1 MDSQPGLLL
10 NDAAFARVPEQNKPV
25 FIYDWLRSLDRRLS
39 QSTKTDVRNVQSA
52 LIDQLMAQVSQGVGP
67 PSRKLLGRCL
77 AKIFTAGDSISLYK
91 VLDSCNDILKER
103 DDNPT
108 AINKRLTALTC
119 LGIIYRS
126 LGRLCGRSFEE
137 TAVILMKMMKQVESQ
152 TRCEILTTLREIVT
166 GFGSAEATCFRDIY
180 KIARSFINDRV
191 PSVRLAAAQCLNS
204 LAKNHVH
211 FFTGDLDGV
220 MSMCIKGLE
229 GSNHAVRM
237 EIAKLLGFVLAKTQ
251 LDSPAGGIN
260 GNANQSS
267 GNTSAGGALSNQITS
282 GSRSKPVSLDDV
294 FTLLSSAFIRG
305 PGRFH
310 KGPSGVS
317 REVRAGINYAYIE
330 FFDRMGSEWLVTH
343 SQTVITHCL
352 SLLIPPPRNALST
365 ASASSITPSEA
376 AFTRLCVGGHLLP
389 CVLRRYFSEAAQI
402 AMIPY
407 LLHLISMRQQ
417 RKGKQSSSGLRSQL
431 SGLGRGLRSVGSTG
445 QLSDASQSTGSQQ
458 NDEITVGSSS
468 PGVIP
473 DDPNYLVCCLDVL
486 TEVIRWLDSTVA
498 PILSSPT
505 ILDTLFDVCLS
516 HPALAVRVSAAAA
529 LRQLAIALPSQRVP
543 LMDRCMTTLSDTSAS
558 PTSIS
563 AETISGYSLALGGL
577 VAGASLSDLGIP
589 CSKGKAVFSLA
600 EDLLRAAN
608 QNSRLTT
615 ARTQAGWYLLGACMT
630 LGSTTVRPH
639 LPRLILLWRN
649 AFPRSTRELEAEKQ
663 RGDAFTWQVTIEAR
677 AGALCS
683 MQAFLQYCAP
693 AMAKE
698 NVSRRLLPPLECALN
713 FLGIM
718 PDIVKTY
725 GSHLSA
731 PASLLRLR
739 LYRCLALLPP
749 TSYSSGFNVLL
760 RELVAEFTLTDSSS
774 TTAVCLA
781 GLLGQSEDSVVL
793 NSWCR
798 ASDQQIVEDAI
809 EQHNFCCPGS
819 IGNDSAYLFLQEG
832 LVATIS
838 SDRFTVNYS
847 QNLILEGQPEAT
859 SMSPRRQAPF
869 RQTSVGDDVSAAV
882 ILDRPLH
889 GHANPHLHRQG
900 PPVLASQVIEAAIDL
915 FGLVFPFVSTRHR
928 IQMLEH
934 FTECIR
940 VSKAA
945 RQEAIQV
952 NIFAALLCAWRHLSE
967 TKYAFGDD
975 KTMRSIAVALT
986 SGALSSSNP
995 VLRFAAAECIG
1006 RLVQVVGEASF
1017 LSEIAQ
1023 TSFDQLRCLRDSQA
1037 RAAGLCATIGCL
1049 HRFVGGL
1056 ACGQHL
1062 NTSVSV
1068 LLAVAQDSSAPT
1080 VQAWALNALALT
1092 AESGGP
1098 MFREFVQPSLS
1109 LVLRLLLKTPFT
1121 VTDIHFSLAN
1131 LLGALITTLGP
1142 ELQSSS
1148 GGVKS
1153 DTGISCLLCCSI
1165 LLEHPDPHLQ
1175 AEGITNFQRIHVFAP
1190 HLINLSLFAP
1200 ILSTSMTSNCFAL
1213 RRASIACIRQISQKD
1228 ADNLCD
1234 VMATVAIATESLESA
1249 SSASTSTSAFIG
1261 SLPGVEP
1268 GGSLPSVGVPSL
1280 VNSESFPRL
1289 EAVLFSLLDVE
1300 IDSKLRGH
1308 LEEAISS
1315 LLQARGL
1322 SHFQQWMKSLKQL
1335 LQQSATTSGSR
1346 GLTDR
1351 SYASKTPNGS
1361 TKNPEADGCKDE
1373 DVDEDDDEQT
1383 FGGISESQEDARRP
1397 GASETVLNLPPRWPT
1412 RILAIACLRRL
1423 MSLCQ
1428 QAADFANSGNA
1439 NTTSDIGL
1447 RSPQITR
1454 GDLSLRVPNQMNQQ
1468 RAHFDLTLAGKLRQG
1483 LTDVPWLVLHLG
1495 DLVRVTFIAAT
1506 SNSDHLRKFGLFAL
1520 KQVIQLFATVSD
1532 PESAG
1537 TYILE
1542 QFQAQIS
1549 AALRPAFSTTST
1561 FTNAAPLPDIT
1572 AAACEVCACWLTSG
1586 VTQDAADFRRVHE
1599 LLTASLEILRDISI
1613 ATTSTTT
1620 NLFSEACVTR
1630 LKLAVLTAWAE
1641 VFIAAS
1647 RYRETALQSLQ
1658 LLSML
1663 ESHASSSADGLSDVV
1678 QRQLLLMLSGN
1689 ISCGINSGSWGQPSI
1704 KDSSKLLESLEQE
1717 FDEVDDFSG
1726 DDNLDEFFDE
1736 DASED
1741 SNASGEVK
1749 RKIFIRKT
1757 RRAVKEARKSYQL
1770 LSRLIGPDLAELA
1783 SDWLA
1788 ALRDYALINLPDE
1801 LAFQRPTTAGAFY
1814 DSQTGIEAVRP
1825 FYARSW
1831 LPLLEAATLCLNT
1844 EAKDSTESTSYFSG
1858 EAPEKHMVIPMTR
1871 DSFFLI
1877 FGIALEAISDV
1888 ISKPSSFVV
1897 AKCLRIIEL
1906 LLMNPAS
1913 KTYIF
1918 SSTPRLPVELLS
1930 VLHRIVLTRDSISLH
1945 LGCLRVLHLLL
1956 AAAADRLKSALI
1968 ADLNPSGNEANTTET
1983 EAASV
1988 WLETGQSLDELLS
2001 IVICPMATDME
2012 AVLRALELADGGSRS
2027 CFNETPETASQFT
2040 LTALQVIVC
2049 LLARYH
2055 PSVLQLPIAQP
2066 VPTQRALP
2074 SFPKTVAAGHRKA
2087 PVILASAIHALTAL
2101 MKIASP
2107 EILSTNPERQ
2117 LSGVLPVM
2125 CRLVSRIAQLELLQS
2140 CPSPKPKIAPLHENS
2155 KAPDNASL
2163 GSTSTLS
2170 TIVGKSPLG
2179 PPDLES
2185 ISASAFKTSTSAET
2199 AITST
2204 SSGTNDSAY
2213 NATATAAET
2222 ASTGYAS
2229 LNAKLGWSQEQA
2241 CLADALVSFLSTVA
2255 QHHCYRTNLVSAI
2268 TTVNKND
2275 GGSED
2280 NVATENEDSA
2290 VSSSSNPTSPNYT
2303 GSSSASKL
2311 LPGDA
2316 PPCEWHQLVIACLLT
2331 FIQHEHVNEELESPE
2346 RTLRCCLAASYLS
2359 ARIVAASPLAV
2370 FRCRAVEFGIF
2381 EALTRAWTDASNTGG
2396 YPLSTAPLCG
2406 ATTRAVCLSAIE
2418 MLVNHSDADVSSCCV
2433 KTLMP
2438 QVFHWLYELS
2448 VASALSSGAPFPT
2461 SLVNDVVGETSSQPS
2476 RRQCQH
2482 FFVARLEEAVASAI
2496 ALSLNV
2502 VDIAEASGRQ
2512 NLLAIL
2518 LPLFCDLLH
2527 DPSSESSSN
2536 QAKGE
2541 DGMTAVRQML
2551 HRLALRNLLTL
2562 GSRYP
2567 AEFRHVVSKVSSLKP
2582 RIEAAVKAA
2591 GSTKNT
2597 TAASSSQNQQIQ
2609 QQKQPRAPIKLKIG
2623 FSNFTS

>member
-1 MDSQPGLLL
+1 ML
-10 NDAAFARVPEQNKPV
+10 
-25 FIYDWLRSLDRRLS
+25 
-39 QSTKTDVRNVQSA
+39 
-52 LIDQLMAQVSQGVGP
+52 
-67 PSRKLLGRCL
+67 
-77 AKIFTAGDSISLYK
+77 
-91 VLDSCNDILKER
+91 
-103 DDNPT
+103 
-108 AINKRLTALTC
+108 
-119 LGIIYRS
+119 
-126 LGRLCGRSFEE
+126 
-137 TAVILMKMMKQVESQ
+137 
-152 TRCEILTTLREIVT
+152 
-166 GFGSAEATCFRDIY
+166 
-180 KIARSFINDRV
+180 
-191 PSVRLAAAQCLNS
+191 
-204 LAKNHVH
+204 
-211 FFTGDLDGV
+211 
-220 MSMCIKGLE
+220 
-229 GSNHAVRM
+229 
-237 EIAKLLGFVLAKTQ
+237 
-251 LDSPAGGIN
+251 
-260 GNANQSS
+260 
-267 GNTSAGGALSNQITS
+267 
-282 GSRSKPVSLDDV
+282 
-294 FTLLSSAFIRG
+294 
-305 PGRFH
+305 
-310 KGPSGVS
+310 
-317 REVRAGINYAYIE
+317 
-330 FFDRMGSEWLVTH
+330 
-343 SQTVITHCL
+343 
-352 SLLIPPPRNALST
+352 
-365 ASASSITPSEA
+365 
-376 AFTRLCVGGHLLP
+376 
-389 CVLRRYFSEAAQI
+389 
-402 AMIPY
+402 
-407 LLHLISMRQQ
+407 
-417 RKGKQSSSGLRSQL
+417 
-431 SGLGRGLRSVGSTG
+431 
-445 QLSDASQSTGSQQ
+445 
-458 NDEITVGSSS
+458 
-468 PGVIP
+468 
-473 DDPNYLVCCLDVL
+473 
-486 TEVIRWLDSTVA
+486 
-498 PILSSPT
+498 
-505 ILDTLFDVCLS
+505 
-516 HPALAVRVSAAAA
+516 
-529 LRQLAIALPSQRVP
+529 
-543 LMDRCMTTLSDTSAS
+543 
-558 PTSIS
+558 
-563 AETISGYSLALGGL
+563 
-577 VAGASLSDLGIP
+577 
-589 CSKGKAVFSLA
+589 
-600 EDLLRAAN
+600 
-608 QNSRLTT
+608 
-615 ARTQAGWYLLGACMT
+615 
-630 LGSTTVRPH
+630 
-639 LPRLILLWRN
+639 
-649 AFPRSTRELEAEKQ
+649 
-663 RGDAFTWQVTIEAR
+663 
-677 AGALCS
+677 
-683 MQAFLQYCAP
+683 
-693 AMAKE
+693 
-698 NVSRRLLPPLECALN
+698 
-713 FLGIM
+713 
-718 PDIVKTY
+718 
-725 GSHLSA
+725 
-731 PASLLRLR
+731 
-739 LYRCLALLPP
+739 
-749 TSYSSGFNVLL
+749 
-760 RELVAEFTLTDSSS
+760 TLTSK
-774 TTAVCLA
+774 
-781 GLLGQSEDSVVL
+781 
-793 NSWCR
+793 
-798 ASDQQIVEDAI
+798 I

-859 SMSPRRQAPF
+859 SMSPRRQAPT
-869 RQTSVGDDVSAAV
+869 RQTSMGDDISAAAAAA
-882 ILDRPLH
+882 ILDHPLH
-889 GHANPHLHRQG
+889 GHISPHLHRQG

-952 NIFAALLCAWRHLSE
+952 NIFAALLCALRHLSE

-975 KTMRSIAVALT
+975 KTMRSIAITLT
-986 SGALSSSNP
+986 SGVLSSSNP

-1023 TSFDQLRCLRDSQA
+1023 TSFDQLRCLRDCQP
-1037 RAAGLCATIGCL
+1037 RAAGLCAAIGCL

-1098 MFREFVQPSLS
+1098 MFREFVQPSLN

-1190 HLINLSLFAP
+1190 HLLNLSLFAP

-1228 ADNLCD
+1228 ADNLCE
-1234 VMATVAIATESLESA
+1234 VMAAVAMATELAKSPPSA
-1249 SSASTSTSAFIG
+1249 RTSTSGFIG

-1268 GGSLPSVGVPSL
+1268 GGSHPSVGVPGL
-1280 VNSESFPRL
+1280 ANSESCPPL

-1300 IDSKLRGH
+1300 VDSKLRGH

-1322 SHFQQWMKSLKQL
+1322 SHFQQWMRSLKQL
-1335 LQQSATTSGSR
+1335 LQQSATASGTR

-1351 SYASKTPNGS
+1351 SHASKASNDS
-1361 TKNPEADGCKDE
+1361 TKNPEGDGCKDE
-1373 DVDEDDDEQT
+1373 DGDEDDDDDEQT
-1383 FGGISESQEDARRP
+1383 FGGISESQGGVRRP

-1428 QAADFANSGNA
+1428 QAADFSNSGNA
-1439 NTTSDIGL
+1439 NTTPEIGL
-1447 RSPQITR
+1447 RSPQISR
-1454 GDLSLRVPNQMNQQ
+1454 GGLSLRVPDQTNQQ
-1468 RAHFDLTLAGKLRQG
+1468 RAHFDLALAGKLRQG

-1506 SNSDHLRKFGLFAL
+1506 SNSDHLRRFGLFAL

-1537 TYILE
+1537 NYILE

-1613 ATTSTTT
+1613 ATSSTST

-1663 ESHASSSADGLSDVV
+1663 ESHAGESTSSSPDGLSDIV
-1678 QRQLLLMLSGN
+1678 QRQLLLMLGGG

-1717 FDEVDDFSG
+1717 FDEDDDFSG
-1726 DDNLDEFFDE
+1726 DDNLDELCDE
-1736 DASED
+1736 DTSED
-1741 SNASGEVK
+1741 SNINGEVR

-1757 RRAVKEARKSYQL
+1757 RHAVKEARKSYQL
-1770 LSRLIGPDLAELA
+1770 LSRLIGPDLVELA

-1858 EAPEKHMVIPMTR
+1858 EATEKHMVIPMTR

-1877 FGIALEAISDV
+1877 FGITLEAISDV
-1888 ISKPSSFVV
+1888 ISKPPSFVV

-1913 KTYIF
+1913 KTHIF

-1930 VLHRIVLTRDSISLH
+1930 VLHRIFLTRDSISLH

-1956 AAAADRLKSALI
+1956 SAAADRLKTAI
-1968 ADLNPSGNEANTTET
+1968 AADLNPSGNEATTTET
-1983 EAASV
+1983 EATSV

-2012 AVLRALELADGGSRS
+2012 AVMRALELADGGSRS
-2027 CFNETPETASQFT
+2027 CFNETPEAASQFT
-2040 LTALQVIVC
+2040 LTTLQVIVC

-2055 PSVLQLPIAQP
+2055 PSVLQLPIAQS

-2074 SFPKTVAAGHRKA
+2074 SFPKSVAARHKKA

-2107 EILSTNPERQ
+2107 EILSTNPERP

-2125 CRLVSRIAQLELLQS
+2125 CRLVSRIAQLELLQPTS
-2140 CPSPKPKIAPLHENS
+2140 SSKSKIAPLEENY

-2163 GSTSTLS
+2163 GSTSTTS
-2170 TIVGKSPLG
+2170 TVTGKSPFGPLDLG
-2179 PPDLES
+2179 S
-2185 ISASAFKTSTSAET
+2185 ISAGAFKTSTSAET

-2204 SSGTNDSAY
+2204 TPGTNDTAY
-2213 NATATAAET
+2213 NATTTAAEA
-2222 ASTGYAS
+2222 ASSGYAS
-2229 LNAKLGWSQEQA
+2229 LNSKLGWSQEQA
-2241 CLADALVSFLSTVA
+2241 CLADSLVSFLSTVA
-2255 QHHCYRTNLVSAI
+2255 QHHCHRAHSVSSAS
-2268 TTVNKND
+2268 TVNKND

-2280 NVATENEDSA
+2280 AVATENEDSA
-2290 VSSSSNPTSPNYT
+2290 VSSSSTPTSPNSA
-2303 GSSSASKL
+2303 GCSSASKL

-2331 FIQHEHVNEELESPE
+2331 FIQHEHINEELDSPE

-2370 FRCRAVEFGIF
+2370 FRCRAVEFGVF

-2396 YPLSTAPLCG
+2396 SPLSTAPLCG

-2448 VASALSSGAPFPT
+2448 VASAPASGALLPT
-2461 SLVNDVVGETSSQPS
+2461 SSMNDVFGETPPQPS
-2476 RRQCQH
+2476 HQQYQH

-2527 DPSSESSSN
+2527 DPSSDPLPN
-2536 QAKGE
+2536 RAKDG

-2551 HRLALRNLLTL
+2551 HRLALKNLLTL

-2591 GSTKNT
+2591 GSAKNT
-2597 TAASSSQNQQIQ
+2597 TAASSSQNQQNQ
-2609 QQKQPRAPIKLKIG
+2609 QRKQPTAPIKLKIG